1 MGEQRSLI
9 LFPAFEIGKQE
20 EGGVRSWGEGHEWNQ
35 TNGKRENL
43 PLDWSRGR
51 RERRLWPSSCRLAPC
66 SHCHVSIS
74 DNLLGILR
82 K

>member
-1 MGEQRSLI
+1 MLKFPFLTPEFVGGRQVGEQRSLI

-43 PLDWSRGR
+43 PLDWSRG
-51 RERRLWPSSCRLAPC
+51 
-66 SHCHVSIS
+66 
-74 DNLLGILR
+74 
-82 K
+82 

>member
-1 MGEQRSLI
+1 MLKFPFLTPESVGGRQEGELRSLI

-43 PLDWSRGR
+43 PLDWSRG
-51 RERRLWPSSCRLAPC
+51 
-66 SHCHVSIS
+66 
-74 DNLLGILR
+74 
-82 K
+82 